1 MYSPAQQGFGRI
13 RTQGG
18 AQLFGGL
25 SGRSLEREAGLAS
38 GALAGKS
45 ALNRANA
52 KAKAVEY
59 QGRMEGRNAMFGG
72 LLSGLTSL
80 GTAAAKTGMFG
91 GGVDFSSTDAQAMGM
106 PSGQANYMSKG
117 GNVYWDSDMGL
128 NQWQPMGFGRG
139 FGGF

>member
-80 GTAAAKTGMFG
+80 GTAAISSGMFG
-91 GGVDFSSTDAQAMGM
+91 GGGDFSPVDAQAMDM
-106 PSGQANYMSKG
+106 PTGQANYIGRG
-117 GNVYWDSDMGL
+117 GTTYWDSDMGF
-128 NQWQPMGFGRG
+128 NQWRPYR
-139 FGGF
+139 GGF